1 MRAIP
6 ATILALSLS
15 LSLSLGLLIALSA
28 SADAATVHHRRH
40 VVASPTPVFTP
51 AVRSGFAYAP
61 DGPVIHDQFESTR
74 PSIYDNKYQGWGG

>member
-6 ATILALSLS
+6 ATILA

-28 SADAATVHHRRH
+28 SADAATAHHRRH
-40 VVASPTPVFTP
+40 VVASPNQVFTP

-61 DGPVIHDQFESTR
+61 DGPVVHDQFESTR